1 MKCDECG
8 YDNKEIAMWQDK
20 ILCKECFNKLYP
32 VKGLSKHNMTYLFK
46 KYEIKKSKS
55 MWKRYGTK

>member
-8 YDNKEIAMWQDK
+8 YENKDIARWQDK

-46 KYEIKKSKS
+46 KYEIKKSKQ
-55 MWKRYGTK
+55 M